1 MAERGRE
8 DFIGFCSKGDRAMK
22 KSLSWKASLLLLPWL
37 AGGSAWASD
46 LYVEGYDRAIAGDYG
61 SAYAQ
66 WMPLALNG
74 DGRAQ
79 FNLALMYHSGLHV
92 DFDEHKAVYWYQAAA
107 ENGIREAQEYMY
119 VGYKEGWFG
128 LPKAER
134 QAAYWA
140 DKLAHNPS

>member
-1 MAERGRE
+1 
-8 DFIGFCSKGDRAMK
+8 MK
-22 KSLSWKASLLLLPWL
+22 KSLPWKTSLILLPWL
-37 AGGSAWASD
+37 IVATPASAND
-46 LYVEGYDRAIAGDYG
+46 LYAEGYDRAIAGDYD

-119 VGYKEGWFG
+119 IGYKEGWFG

-140 DKLAHNPS
+140 DKLAQNPS

>member
-1 MAERGRE
+1 
-8 DFIGFCSKGDRAMK
+8 MK
-22 KSLSWKASLLLLPWL
+22 KSRPWNASLILLPWL
-37 AGGSAWASD
+37 ACATAFATD
-46 LYVEGYDRAIAGDYG
+46 PYAEGYDRAVAGDYP
-61 SAYAQ
+61 SAYAK
-66 WMPLALNG
+66 WMPLAING

-92 DFDEHKAVYWYQAAA
+92 NYNEDMAVYWYQVAA

-128 LPKAER
+128 LPKVDR

-140 DKLAHNPS
+140 HRLRKTGDRPRFQLVI